1 MNKMNKTKLIVKKKM
16 IWKAKRTAEV
26 TTLKFLKSHNRH
38 NSFTVQSF
46 INVYIT
52 EFINIEQSNSL

>member
-1 MNKMNKTKLIVKKKM
+1 MNKTKLIVRKKM
-16 IWKAKRTAEV
+16 IWNAKWTAEG
-26 TTLKFLKSHNRH
+26 TTLEFLKSLDRH

-52 EFINIEQSNSL
+52 ERL